1 MQLAFSAV
9 RLTYYGYSIDIVS
22 DVIDLLWLCDW
33 LCEACKAPSSVMQLT
48 WVAMQL
54 TFHIM
59 CLTKKVL

>member
-22 DVIDLLWLCDW
+22 DVIDLLRLCDW

-48 WVAMQL
+48 
-54 TFHIM
+54 FHIM